1 MATKFK
7 KGEIVQVNKVL
18 PKGPVLALH
27 MSAEGEFFYEIEW
40 TDAEGVTQQRWFAED
55 ELVAGA

>member
-7 KGEIVQVNKVL
+7 KGEVVQVNKVI
-18 PKGPVLALH
+18 PSGPVTALH
-27 MSAEGEFFYEIEW
+27 MNANGDFFYEIEW
-40 TDAEGVTQQRWFAED
+40 VDAEGATQKRWFAEN

>member
-7 KGEIVQVNKVL
+7 KGEIVQVNKVI

-27 MSAEGEFFYEIEW
+27 MNADGEFFYEIEW